1 MDDAFANATIT
12 TTIAEA
18 TEEPT
23 EPETPE
29 DPDEPTDPETPED
42 PSDNNGGEYVDENGN
57 PITKL
62 PQTGSVVPA
71 IIAGVAILVVASLVV
86 FKATRK

>member
-1 MDDAFANATIT
+1 MEIDINRLIENS
-12 TTIAEA
+12 IQNLK
-18 TEEPT
+18 
-23 EPETPE
+23 
-29 DPDEPTDPETPED
+29 DELKTL
-42 PSDNNGGEYVDENGN
+42 VDENGKV
-57 PITKL
+57 ITKL